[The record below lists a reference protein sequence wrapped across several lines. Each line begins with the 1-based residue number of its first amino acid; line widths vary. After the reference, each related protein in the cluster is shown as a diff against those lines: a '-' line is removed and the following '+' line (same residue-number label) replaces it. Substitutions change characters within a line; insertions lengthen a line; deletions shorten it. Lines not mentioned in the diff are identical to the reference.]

1 MTGDGRAQGR
11 VWGRVWGRACNAA
24 RPGAFGYQMKVMPDR
39 PAGQQAG
46 PAQADL
52 PALLVRAAEGDDAA
66 WRSLIALYARRVFA
80 MARSRCRRD
89 DLAEEI
95 TQSVFA
101 TLASKLPGGGYTE
114 QGRFESWLFRVTMN
128 RVRDEARRAARHATP
143 TDPDVLAASS
153 PARAPSAAESPDLAP
168 LRDAMAAL
176 SDADREVVELRHHGG
191 LSFQQ
196 IAQVLEEPMGTVLAR
211 HHRALRKL
219 KDMLTPTP
227 AAAPGAARSTKVPS

>member
-1 MTGDGRAQGR
+1 
-11 VWGRVWGRACNAA
+11 
-24 RPGAFGYQMKVMPDR
+24 MKVMPDR

-52 PALLVRAAEGDDAA
+52 PALLVRAAEGDDDA

-153 PARAPSAAESPDLAP
+153 PARAPSTAAESPDLAP

-196 IAQVLEEPMGTVLAR
+196 IADVLDEPMGTVLAR

-219 KDMLTPTP
+219 KDMLTPAP
-227 AAAPGAARSTKVPS
+227 AAPAGAARSTKVPS